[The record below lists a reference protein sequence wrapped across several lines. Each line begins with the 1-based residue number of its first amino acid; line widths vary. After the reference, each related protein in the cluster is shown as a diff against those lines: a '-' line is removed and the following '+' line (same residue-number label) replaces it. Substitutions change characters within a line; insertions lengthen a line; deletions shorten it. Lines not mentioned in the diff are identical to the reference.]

1 MFIYTDPRSKTKY
14 ISYTDVTGKRV
25 RKSLQTK
32 NQAVATLKAAQ
43 ILDKSKAKDSGN
55 MPLEL
60 FLTRYR
66 EFLKAARNPH
76 TAYRFELAM
85 RNLQDFKR
93 VEYLRDI
100 TPALIDELA
109 IHLKSKLKKPSAAGV
124 NRKIQALK
132 TAMRQAEFW
141 DLIPPQ
147 NWRKVTRFKQ
157 SKGRIEF
164 HTPAEIKQIL
174 DIFNE
179 DWQLVVMLGCRAGL
193 RKGEIAR
200 LKWADVDFLNNQLYI
215 APHKTEKHRFIPIA
229 DDLRRALEQAQRKA
243 EGKEFVIN
251 IGLPESRYTKD
262 YLSVYYQ
269 KATKG
274 LGFHCFLHKLRHTF
288 ASHLVQAGVELYR
301 VSKLLGHSSIKMTEI
316 YAHLAPTDLISAIK
330 KLPTF

>member
-1 MFIYTDPRSKTKY
+1 MFIYTDPRSKIKY

-43 ILDKSKAKDSGN
+43 ILDKSTAQESGN
-55 MPLEL
+55 IPLEM
-60 FLTRYR
+60 FLQRYR

-85 RNLQDFKR
+85 RNLQDFKK

-109 IHLKSKLKKPSAAGV
+109 IHLKSKLKTSSASGL
-124 NRKIQALK
+124 NRKLQALK

-179 DWQLVVMLGCRAGL
+179 EWQLVVLLGCRAGL
-193 RKGEIAR
+193 RKGEIAG

-215 APHKTEKHRFIPIA
+215 APHKTEKHRFVPIA
-229 DDLRRALEQAQRKA
+229 DDLRAALEQARERNK
-243 EGKEFVIN
+243 GKEYVIN
-251 IGLPESRYTKD
+251 VGHAENRGSKD
-262 YLSVYYQ
+262 YLSVYYL
-269 KATKG
+269 KATSV
-274 LGFHCFLHKLRHTF
+274 LPFHCFLHKLRHTF
-288 ASHLVQAGVELYR
+288 ASHLVQAGVDLYR